1 MTNNYVTH
9 LSDKRE
15 DCLEETVTTTPDYEP
30 IEINAYFRSHT
41 HLPLWEILDK
51 AGFWKQAGIK
61 VNFEYCDSSSEAEA
75 ALFSGKIDL
84 ISGNHISPY
93 ALVARGKPIVSLAS
107 PTNGV
112 SDRLV
117 SREPMPSLAEIRGK
131 RVIDTTILDTG
142 GGYNHIR
149 GNHML
154 YVLEAGLA
162 LSDVSW
168 VEITD
173 KMSSEFR
180 TAQFHAMKEGEGD
193 VTFVTGDTRRYEEA
207 GFSALQLPR
216 LPMINGPT
224 LTTTMTA
231 LNKYDRFGERLV
243 LAQVLGIHFARTK
256 KEQTGKLLEGLKKRE
271 PEARNVS
278 YNSVAK
284 LAAKPYPDIQ
294 AVANAHRLC
303 CMKDPAATELSPL
316 SMWDLHFLRQL
327 DHSGFIDRLYDAK

>member
-1 MTNNYVTH
+1 MVTAANY
-9 LSDKRE
+9 D
-15 DCLEETVTTTPDYEP
+15 P
-30 IEINAYFRSHT
+30 IEINAFFRSHT

-51 AGFWKQAGIK
+51 AGFWKQVGIK
-61 VNFEYCDSSSEAEA
+61 VNFEFCDSSSEAEA
-75 ALFSGKIDL
+75 ALFGGKIDL

-112 SDRLV
+112 SDRVV
-117 SREPMPSLAEIRGK
+117 SRDPITSIAQIRGK
-131 RVIDTTILDTG
+131 RIIDTTILDRG

-154 YVLEAGLA
+154 YILEAGLE
-162 LSDVSW
+162 LNDVHW

-180 TAQFHAMKEGEGD
+180 TAQFHSMKEGKGD

-207 GFSALQLPR
+207 GFSVLQLPR

-224 LTTTMTA
+224 LTTTITA

-243 LAQVLGIHFARTK
+243 LAQVLGIHFARTR
-256 KEQTGKLLEGLKKRE
+256 KEETEKILEGLKKRE
-271 PEARNVS
+271 PEARSVS

-303 CMKDPAATELSPL
+303 CMKDSAAKELSPL

-327 DHSGFIDRLYDAK
+327 DNSGFIDKLYEGR

>member
-1 MTNNYVTH
+1 MSV
-9 LSDKRE
+9 S
-15 DCLEETVTTTPDYEP
+15 PSYEP
-30 IEINAYFRSHT
+30 IEINAFFRSHT

-51 AGFWKQAGIK
+51 AGFWKRVAIK
-61 VNFEYCDSSSEAEA
+61 VNFTYCDSSAEAEA
-75 ALFSGKIDL
+75 ALFSGRIDL

-112 SDRLV
+112 SDRLI
-117 SREPMPSLAEIRGK
+117 SREPISSLAQIRGK
-131 RVIDTTILDTG
+131 RVIDTTVLDNG

-154 YVLEAGLA
+154 YVLETGLE
-162 LSDVSW
+162 LKDVQW
-168 VEITD
+168 IEIAD

-180 TAQFHAMKEGEGD
+180 VAQLHALKEDEGD
-193 VTFVTGDTRRYEEA
+193 VTFVTGDAQKYEQA
-207 GFSALQLPR
+207 GFSVLQLPR

-224 LTTTMTA
+224 LTTTVTA

-256 KEQTGKLLEGLKKRE
+256 KEETEKILEGLKMRE
-271 PEARNVS
+271 PEARSVS

-284 LAAKPYPDIQ
+284 LAAKPYPDHQ
-294 AVANAHRLC
+294 AVANAYRLC
-303 CMKDPAATELSPL
+303 CMKAPEANEISPL
-316 SMWDLHFLRQL
+316 AIWDLHFLRQL
-327 DHSGFIDRLYDAK
+327 DNSG

>member
-1 MTNNYVTH
+1 MSV
-9 LSDKRE
+9 S
-15 DCLEETVTTTPDYEP
+15 PSYEP
-30 IEINAYFRSHT
+30 IEINAFFRSHT

-51 AGFWKQAGIK
+51 AGFWKQVGIK
-61 VNFEYCDSSSEAEA
+61 VNFAYCDSSSEAEA

-112 SDRLV
+112 SDRLI
-117 SREPMPSLAEIRGK
+117 SREPVDSVAQIRGK
-131 RVIDTTILDTG
+131 RVIDTTVLDSG

-154 YVLEAGLA
+154 YVLESGLQ
-162 LSDVSW
+162 LQDVQW

-173 KMSSEFR
+173 RMSSEFR
-180 TAQFHAMKEGEGD
+180 TAQFHALKEGEGD
-193 VTFVTGDTRRYEEA
+193 VTFVTGDTKRYEDA
-207 GFSALQLPR
+207 GFHVLQLAR

-224 LTTTMTA
+224 LTTTVTA

-243 LAQVLGIHFARTK
+243 LAQVLGIHFARTRK
-256 KEQTGKLLEGLKKRE
+256 AETEKIIDGLKQRE
-271 PEARNVS
+271 PEARSVS

-284 LAAKPYPDIQ
+284 LSAKPYPDHQ
-294 AVANAHRLC
+294 AVANAYRLC
-303 CMKDPAATELSPL
+303 CMKAPEAKELSPL
-316 SMWDLHFLRQL
+316 AMWDLHYLRQL
-327 DHSGFIDRLYDAK
+327 DNSGFINKLYEGN

>member
-1 MTNNYVTH
+1 MAATLN
-9 LSDKRE
+9 
-15 DCLEETVTTTPDYEP
+15 YEP

-41 HLPLWEILDK
+41 HLPLWEILEK
-51 AGFWKQAGIK
+51 AGFWNRVAIK
-61 VNFEYCDSSSEAEA
+61 VNFTYCDSSSEAEA
-75 ALFSGKIDL
+75 GLFSGEIDL

-112 SDRLV
+112 SDRVV
-117 SREPMPSLAEIRGK
+117 SREPMTSLTQIRGK
-131 RVIDTTILDTG
+131 RVIDTTILDNG

-154 YVLEAGLA
+154 YILESGLE
-162 LSDVSW
+162 LSDVKW
-168 VEITD
+168 IEITD

-180 TAQFHAMKEGEGD
+180 AAQYEAMKAGEGE
-193 VTFVTGDTRRYEEA
+193 VTFVTGDTKRYEDA
-207 GFSALQLPR
+207 GFAVLQLPR

-243 LAQVLGIHFARTK
+243 LAQVLGIHYARTRK
-256 KEQTGKLLEGLKKRE
+256 GETEKILEELKKRE
-271 PEARNVS
+271 PEARGVS

-284 LAAKPYPDIQ
+284 LAAKPYPDHQ
-294 AVANAHRLC
+294 AVANAYRLC

-327 DHSGFIDRLYDAK
+327 DHSGFIDRLYG

>member
-1 MTNNYVTH
+1 M
-9 LSDKRE
+9 SGSPR
-15 DCLEETVTTTPDYEP
+15 YEP
-30 IEINAYFRSHT
+30 IEINAFFRSHT

-51 AGFWKQAGIK
+51 AGFWEQVGIK
-61 VNFEYCDSSSEAEA
+61 VNFEFCDSSSEAEA

-93 ALVARGKPIVSLAS
+93 ALVAQGKPIVSLAS

-112 SDRLV
+112 TDRLV
-117 SREPMPSLAEIRGK
+117 SREPMNSLAQIRGK
-131 RVIDTTILDTG
+131 RVIDTTILDSG

-154 YVLEAGLA
+154 YILEAGLE
-162 LSDVSW
+162 LDDVLW
-168 VEITD
+168 IEITD

-180 TAQFHAMKEGEGD
+180 AGQYEAMKAGEGD
-193 VTFVTGDTRRYEEA
+193 VTFVTGDTQRYEKA
-207 GFSALQLPR
+207 GFSVLQLPR

-224 LTTTMTA
+224 LTTTVTA

-243 LAQVLGIHFARTK
+243 LAQVLGIHFGRTR
-256 KEQTGKLLEGLKKRE
+256 KEDTERILEGLKKRE

-284 LAAKPYPDIQ
+284 LSVKPYPDHQ
-294 AVANAHRLC
+294 AVANAYRLC
-303 CMKDPAATELSPL
+303 CMKAPVAKEISPL
-316 SMWDLHFLRQL
+316 AMWDLHFLRQL
-327 DHSGFIDRLYDAK
+327 DDSGFIDRLYDGD